1 LRVESLEFGVAPLMS
16 SLRRALGEM
25 GSMSGKEVGVGNAE
39 CGMNLES
46 LNLESLNLESLN
58 LEIINN

>member
-1 LRVESLEFGVAPLMS
+1 MS